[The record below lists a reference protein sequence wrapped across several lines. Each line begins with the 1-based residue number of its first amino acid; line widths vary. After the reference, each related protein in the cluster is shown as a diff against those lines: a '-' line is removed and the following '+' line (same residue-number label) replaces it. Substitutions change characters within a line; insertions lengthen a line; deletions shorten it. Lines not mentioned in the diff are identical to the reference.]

1 MAKGKGWKPDPNSNG
16 KLKPK
21 AKADKP
27 KEVQAVKTEHEPK
40 NKIMP
45 QDPRRNSVNQAL
57 LAYENYNWILDD
69 CVSEWTEDRK
79 GRIHPVER
87 EVNQ

>member
-1 MAKGKGWKPDPNSNG
+1 MAKGKGWKPDPKRNE

-21 AKADKP
+21 AKADQP
-27 KEVQAVKTEHEPK
+27 KEVQAGKPEHEPK
-40 NKIMP
+40 NTVMP
-45 QDPRRNSVNQAL
+45 QGPSRNSVNQAL

-79 GRIHPVER
+79 GRIESVER